1 MTQQQATIGE
11 VFSAGAEEFHRWS
24 PRLWD
29 PVGQATA
36 DVSAPAPGERVLDA
50 CCGAGASALPAARAV
65 GPGGLVDAVDLSG
78 ALVALGEQRAQ
89 EEGLTNLRFH
99 RHDVTAWAAPDGGY
113 DLVQCALGVFFL
125 PDMDRDTAGLAGL
138 LRPGGRLAVTVWE
151 KGSLGGWG
159 QAFKG
164 AVEAERPWPGS
175 SQSDRL
181 GRIDTAD
188 TLAAWLESLGLSR
201 VQIVR
206 RDLAVPLTPAT
217 AWDLAVGSGTRA
229 LLNGLAP
236 DAVERVRARF
246 TAALE
251 AASVTDLDVRILT
264 GTAVA

>member
-1 MTQQQATIGE
+1 MTEQQAAVGE

-24 PRLWD
+24 PLLWD
-29 PVGQATA
+29 QVGQATA
-36 DVSAPAPGERVLDA
+36 EVSAPALGERVLDA

-78 ALVALGEQRAQ
+78 ALVTLGEQRARQ
-89 EEGLTNLRFH
+89 EGLTNVRFH
-99 RHDVTAWAAPDGGY
+99 QHDVTAWSAPDGGY
-113 DLVQCALGVFFL
+113 DLVQCALGVFFF
-125 PDMDRDTAGLAGL
+125 PDMDRDAAKLVAL

-151 KGSLGGWG
+151 KGALGGWG

-164 AVEAERPWPGS
+164 AVETEREWPGS
-175 SQSDRL
+175 AQSDQL
-181 GRIDTAD
+181 ARIDTAD
-188 TLAAWLESLGLSR
+188 ALAAWLEGLGLHEPR
-201 VQIVR
+201 VVR
-206 RDLAVPLTPAT
+206 RELAVPLTPAT

-229 LLNGLAP
+229 LLAGLAP
-236 DAVERVRARF
+236 AAVERVRTRF